1 MEDLA
6 EKDATEKSD
15 AAREAFLAELALD
28 SKKGVKGGN
37 DNLRHTQEKTKDKK
51 KNKEYRKAK
60 DTKVFNCVCLVI
72 FFLVGVVN
80 MYVTIHEDI
89 LIFNIFFSL
98 LLQGNGV
105 SDEHMHH
112 DETAERYVSL
122 FLMCILFN

>member
-60 DTKVFNCVCLVI
+60 DTKVFNCVCLVV

-80 MYVTIHEDI
+80 MYVTIHEDM
-89 LIFNIFFSL
+89 LMFNIFFFSTSA
-98 LLQGNGV
+98 G
-105 SDEHMHH
+105 
-112 DETAERYVSL
+112 
-122 FLMCILFN
+122 